1 MKMLGKKEKKR
12 EYLVIL
18 IILLFISLF
27 TFFHGGAS
35 VVVRADNSKNT
46 QSVLDETVKEQ
57 LENLDLEE
65 LQIYLDS
72 LEKNGSKSVKDRLWA
87 CIKGADF
94 NYQSFGKEL
103 VWILF
108 SKVTE
113 VFPAFACIMAI
124 SLLTGL
130 ISMLQEGQSKSNAA
144 DMVRLIAYTAALL
157 PLISVLTECVYATV
171 HGIKHMQT
179 QMSVIY
185 PIMMTLMSACG
196 SVATAAV
203 CRPAVV
209 FFATVI
215 SSMIYQIVL
224 PLTMIIMV
232 FSFIGNFTS
241 GLKIG
246 KFTSFFKSVNK
257 WIIGVSV
264 SIFGL
269 FFTLQGITSSSYD
282 GIVRRA
288 AKYAIGN
295 GVPIIGGFLSGGF
308 DLAVAGGVLIKNSL
322 GSMGIFLMISV
333 LLEPLI
339 LLVSVNVML
348 RLTAAIT
355 QPMGNGEISS
365 VLGET
370 ADNLRYCIACL
381 LFVAFLYFLTILIM
395 ICCTESMF

>member
-1 MKMLGKKEKKR
+1 MRMLIWKKKKKP
-12 EYLVIL
+12 YYQFF
-18 IILLFISLF
+18 IILLFINLF
-27 TFFHGGAS
+27 IALFCTPIRI
-35 VVVRADNSKNT
+35 VRAESTENT
-46 QSVLDETVKEQ
+46 QDVLDETIKEQ
-57 LENLDLEE
+57 LENLNLDDL
-65 LQIYLDS
+65 QAYIDAF
-72 LEKNGSKSVKDRLWA
+72 EKSGNKSVSDRLLEY
-87 CIKGADF
+87 IKGTEF
-94 NYQSFGKEL
+94 NYQSFGKEIL
-103 VWILF
+103 WILF

-113 VFPAFACIMAI
+113 IFPAFACIMAV

-130 ISMLQEGQSKSNAA
+130 LAMLQEGQSKPSAIE
-144 DMVRLIAYTAALL
+144 MVRLIAYTAALI
-157 PLISVLTECVYATV
+157 PLVSVLADCVYATV
-171 HGIKHMQT
+171 NGIKNMQT
-179 QMSVIY
+179 QMGIIY
-185 PIMMTLMSACG
+185 PLMMTLMAACG
-196 SVATAAV
+196 NSVTVAV
-203 CRPAVV
+203 CRPAVG

-215 SSMIYQIVL
+215 SSMIYQIIM
-224 PLTMIIMV
+224 PLTLIIMA

-241 GLKIG
+241 SLKIG
-246 KFTSFFKSVNK
+246 KFTGFFKSVNK
-257 WIIGVSV
+257 WLIGVSV

-322 GSMGIFLMISV
+322 GSMGIFLMIAV

-339 LLVSVNVML
+339 LLISVSVML

-370 ADNLRYCIACL
+370 ADNLRYCVACL

-395 ICCTESMF
+395 ICCTESIF